1 MKIRRFVTAE
11 QADGGVLV
19 QVEEAIPD
27 TDTAAPATVLW
38 GWDQL
43 PALPIRPDDLGAEH
57 VERELFPSSG
67 GASVNLVVFPPGG
80 GGAMHRTDSI
90 DFAFVLEGEVV
101 LRHPGNDDITLR
113 CGDFFVQNGALH
125 EWLNSSAERCVMACV
140 VLAAKRAEE

>member
-19 QVEEAIPD
+19 QLDEAIPD
-27 TDTAAPATVLW
+27 TDTASPATVLW

-43 PALPIRPDDLGAEH
+43 PALPIRPDDLGRAH
-57 VERELFPSSG
+57 IERELFPSTG

-80 GGAMHRTDSI
+80 GGAMHRTDSV

-101 LRHPGNDDITLR
+101 LRHPGNEDISLR
-113 CGDFFVQNGALH
+113 RGDFFVQNGAMH
-125 EWLNSSAERCVMACV
+125 EWVNSSAERCVMACV
-140 VLAAKRAEE
+140 VLATERAE